1 MEVSKTDNFF
11 EDLVSKYI
19 FELENLYLQKIE
31 QSDNKKYASA
41 FYRSSIFERNPKI
54 PKESIFFNFL
64 SRIFLHHYRLNRH
77 SALDETFGKLPD
89 IKFKTEVEIVLL
101 EEMYEEDTNDSF
113 HFLSDRIGNEQYLMS
128 LEYHELTDLL
138 AFFLAIKSLLEKY
151 PKSEEIEPFSLNAP
165 ISEME
170 KGALNRKHEYS
181 VTFSDKQQA
190 LALYFLMEHIGITPR
205 ADVNMTDVARFLHLL
220 SNQPITVLD
229 NSAKYGIL
237 KKMFN
242 GKSDKAYLKDLE
254 TILPYFQ
261 KLQLDK
267 AQRMIQEEIKEIKE
281 NLK

>member
-1 MEVSKTDNFF
+1 M
-11 EDLVSKYI
+11 
-19 FELENLYLQKIE
+19 
-31 QSDNKKYASA
+31 
-41 FYRSSIFERNPKI
+41 
-54 PKESIFFNFL
+54 
-64 SRIFLHHYRLNRH
+64 
-77 SALDETFGKLPD
+77 DETFSKLPD
-89 IKFKTEVEIVLL
+89 IKFRTEVEIALL
-101 EEMYEEDTNDSF
+101 EEMYEEETNENF

-151 PKSEEIEPFSLNAP
+151 PKSEEIEPFSLDAP

-237 KKMFN
+237 KKLFN